1 MKKIFF
7 IVMILFGFN
16 VFSEENENSDMNV
29 NKVEEVVIEGNND
42 EYLVSEETVTET
54 DKFSNEKEDKNKM
67 FRLKLVGGIDG
78 EIRDNVAKNHISEA
92 EITYELLLES
102 IYRISETYEVAM
114 GTGVQKLGTMKLKE
128 IGFTKDY
135 ENVYAVP
142 LYIGVKRNFFRG
154 PVYLKTNVGMSFN
167 IPTDDVKELIAGAQ
181 IKSGFYYGA
190 GLGIDIGNIELE
202 AMYVINELGFLLN
215 KTVDGDTTTYTYSEL
230 TTNRVSLGLSVAF

>member
-1 MKKIFF
+1 MLKTLGGKMKKIFF

-54 DKFSNEKEDKNKM
+54 DEFSNEKEDKNKM

-102 IYRISETYEVAM
+102 VYRISETYEVAM

-154 PVYLKTNVGMSFN
+154 NDYFSFKTLWKYTIILAWQSLYL
-167 IPTDDVKELIAGAQ
+167 ILPLIIFVALFVLVSA
-181 IKSGFYYGA
+181 
-190 GLGIDIGNIELE
+190 
-202 AMYVINELGFLLN
+202 FLLP
-215 KTVDGDTTTYTYSEL
+215 KQVREL
-230 TTNRVSLGLSVAF
+230 FFPNTCLFCKIIF